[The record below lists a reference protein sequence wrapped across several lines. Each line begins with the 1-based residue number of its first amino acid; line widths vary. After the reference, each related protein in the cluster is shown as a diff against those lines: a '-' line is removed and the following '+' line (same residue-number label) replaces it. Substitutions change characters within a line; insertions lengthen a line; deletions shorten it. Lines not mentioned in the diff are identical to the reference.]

1 MISIFRNFAKSRLA
15 MGLLILTAL
24 GLLVTGGTQTD
35 LLGSLQAPKVV
46 SAGER
51 SLSPLEFRTEMDRR
65 LDGIQK
71 EQGRAVSYEELFEQ
85 ASLTAVL
92 KSRAEELG
100 FYAWAWKTG
109 IRPGSELILRQIRA
123 IPAFFDPVTSQFDE
137 NLYKARLAEAKMTP
151 ALLEQEFR
159 DEYSRTHYGSALIA
173 GMRLPRI
180 YGAVIANHTQQTRD
194 GRWFILTQDMAGT
207 APRPT
212 DAQLASFT
220 AQRRPGGLQQPG

>member
-71 EQGRAVSYEELFEQ
+71 EQGRAVSYEELF
-85 ASLTAVL
+85 
-92 KSRAEELG
+92 
-100 FYAWAWKTG
+100 
-109 IRPGSELILRQIRA
+109 
-123 IPAFFDPVTSQFDE
+123 
-137 NLYKARLAEAKMTP
+137 
-151 ALLEQEFR
+151 
-159 DEYSRTHYGSALIA
+159 
-173 GMRLPRI
+173 
-180 YGAVIANHTQQTRD
+180 
-194 GRWFILTQDMAGT
+194 
-207 APRPT
+207 
-212 DAQLASFT
+212 
-220 AQRRPGGLQQPG
+220 